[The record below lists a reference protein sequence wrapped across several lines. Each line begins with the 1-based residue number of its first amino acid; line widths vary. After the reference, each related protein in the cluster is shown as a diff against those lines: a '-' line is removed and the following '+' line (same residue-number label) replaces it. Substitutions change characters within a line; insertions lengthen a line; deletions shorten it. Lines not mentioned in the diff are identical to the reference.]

1 MASSSIQ
8 NVSSPRRMK
17 WRYDV
22 FVSFRGE
29 DTRNNFTDHLFGA
42 LRKNGIDAFRDDTNI
57 KKGENISQELVQAIQ
72 ESHIFIVIFSR
83 NYATSTWCLR
93 ELAKIV
99 GWVEE
104 TKQTVLPIFYDVSPS
119 EVRKQTG
126 DYEKAFLEH
135 EERFKE
141 NLEEVQR
148 WRKALTQVANLS
160 GCDVRDK

>member
-42 LRKNGIDAFRDDTNI
+42 LYKNSIVAFRDDTNI

-83 NYATSTWCLR
+83 NYASSTWCLQ

-99 GWVEE
+99 EYIKVSG
-104 TKQTVLPIFYDVSPS
+104 QTVLPIFYNVSPS

-126 DYEKAFLEH
+126 DYEKSFREH

-141 NLEEVQR
+141 NLEKVQR
-148 WRKALTQVANLS
+148 WRGALTQVANLS
-160 GCDVRDK
+160 GWDIKDK